1 MYLKINKKLREKIEE
16 ITKTDYEFK
25 EDYLPSENIISV
37 IESLIYEIDYL
48 KEKNEDL
55 EQDIKDNYRPVLIS
69 EQCEISDRDFY

>member
-25 EDYLPSENIISV
+25 EDYLPSENIMSV

-55 EQDIKDNYRPVLIS
+55 EQDIKDNYRPVSIS
-69 EQCEISDRDFY
+69 EQCGISDRDFY